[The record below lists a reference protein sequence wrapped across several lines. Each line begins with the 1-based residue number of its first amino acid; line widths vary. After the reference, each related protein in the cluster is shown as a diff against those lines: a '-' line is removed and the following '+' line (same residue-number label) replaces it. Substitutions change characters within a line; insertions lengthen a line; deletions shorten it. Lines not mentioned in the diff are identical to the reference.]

1 MPDGRWKFSADYE
14 YLVYYITVFA
24 ENKIFWKN
32 ISIPHG
38 RPHKTAYIVT
48 NTSKGGSKMSS
59 MNENLLDKIARAD
72 FSMETDFKSV
82 LRKRLFESGANKK
95 SGILQFQR
103 LSDME
108 LDMVSAAGDMDF
120 LRQQEQKKKNDK
132 NQ

>member
-1 MPDGRWKFSADYE
+1 LRIFADYE

-82 LRKRLFESGANKK
+82 L
-95 SGILQFQR
+95 
-103 LSDME
+103 
-108 LDMVSAAGDMDF
+108 
-120 LRQQEQKKKNDK
+120 
-132 NQ
+132 

>member
-1 MPDGRWKFSADYE
+1 
-14 YLVYYITVFA
+14 
-24 ENKIFWKN
+24 
-32 ISIPHG
+32 
-38 RPHKTAYIVT
+38 
-48 NTSKGGSKMSS
+48 MSS

-82 LRKRLFESGANKK
+82 LRKRLFESGANKFESGANKK

-120 LRQQEQKKKNDK
+120 LRQQEQKNKNEK

>member
-1 MPDGRWKFSADYE
+1 
-14 YLVYYITVFA
+14 
-24 ENKIFWKN
+24 
-32 ISIPHG
+32 
-38 RPHKTAYIVT
+38 
-48 NTSKGGSKMSS
+48 MSS

-82 LRKRLFESGANKK
+82 LRKILFESGANKK

-108 LDMVSAAGDMDF
+108 LNIESGANKKSGILQFQRLSDMELNMVSAAGDMDF

>member
-1 MPDGRWKFSADYE
+1 LKIFADYE

-24 ENKIFWKN
+24 ENKILWKN

-38 RPHKTAYIVT
+38 RPHKTAYIVI

-108 LDMVSAAGDMDF
+108 LNMVSAAGDKDF
-120 LRQQEQKKKNDK
+120 LRQQEQKNKKDK

>member
-1 MPDGRWKFSADYE
+1 
-14 YLVYYITVFA
+14 
-24 ENKIFWKN
+24 
-32 ISIPHG
+32 
-38 RPHKTAYIVT
+38 
-48 NTSKGGSKMSS
+48 MSS

-82 LRKRLFESGANKK
+82 LRKRLFESGANK
-95 SGILQFQR
+95 
-103 LSDME
+103 SDME

>member
-1 MPDGRWKFSADYE
+1 
-14 YLVYYITVFA
+14 
-24 ENKIFWKN
+24 
-32 ISIPHG
+32 
-38 RPHKTAYIVT
+38 
-48 NTSKGGSKMSS
+48 MSS

-120 LRQQEQKKKNDK
+120 KTAHRGFFRAWKGLSWHRPSFLL
-132 NQ
+132 

>member
-1 MPDGRWKFSADYE
+1 
-14 YLVYYITVFA
+14 
-24 ENKIFWKN
+24 
-32 ISIPHG
+32 
-38 RPHKTAYIVT
+38 
-48 NTSKGGSKMSS
+48 MSS

-95 SGILQFQR
+95 SGILQLQR

-108 LDMVSAAGDMDF
+108 LDMVSAAGDMDL
-120 LRQQEQKKKNDK
+120 LRQQEQKKKNEK

>member
-1 MPDGRWKFSADYE
+1 
-14 YLVYYITVFA
+14 
-24 ENKIFWKN
+24 
-32 ISIPHG
+32 
-38 RPHKTAYIVT
+38 
-48 NTSKGGSKMSS
+48 MSS

-82 LRKRLFESGANKK
+82 LRKRLFESGANK
-95 SGILQFQR
+95 ILQFQR